1 MTIDPPGGA
10 PGRGPVEDDSPD
22 DFSRSD
28 RKSILKMDRKPAEN
42 PGKSGAWH
50 GTLTI
55 EVPGGELVEVS
66 TTFDSGSDTDAV
78 SEEVAVKLKQKGI
91 AWGDAGGGVVMADS
105 TVAIPFG
112 ELRLLLTAEP
122 KKDRSTPARE
132 GNNEL
137 AIPRTLTF
145 VTDAVIMKNLS
156 SDLIIGWPTLK
167 GTGLLAIALGLEEY
181 EPEQDHDDDGL
192 DDMWDDSPDPTYG
205 MPVIKGTYEEVAKL
219 RELCQNWGHLFGPA
233 PPGGSKLPPIDIKLK
248 KNPDGSDMRPK
259 RQQARS
265 VSHWI

>member
-1 MTIDPPGGA
+1 MDPPGSA
-10 PGRGPVEDDSPD
+10 PGWGCMKDNDTV
-22 DFSRSD
+22 DFSRSG
-28 RKSILKMDRKPAEN
+28 RKSILKMDHKPTVDPE
-42 PGKSGAWH
+42 KSGAWH

-78 SEEVAVKLKQKGI
+78 SEEVAVKLRQKGI
-91 AWGDAGGGVVMADS
+91 AWGDAGGGVLMADS
-105 TVAIPFG
+105 TVAVPFG

-181 EPEQDHDDDGL
+181 EPEQDHDNDGL
-192 DDMWDDSPDPTYG
+192 DDMWDDSPDPTYQMRFIWDMKLMG
-205 MPVIKGTYEEVAKL
+205 MAK
-219 RELCQNWGHLFGPA
+219 RTQK
-233 PPGGSKLPPIDIKLK
+233 PG
-248 KNPDGSDMRPK
+248 
-259 RQQARS
+259 
-265 VSHWI
+265 